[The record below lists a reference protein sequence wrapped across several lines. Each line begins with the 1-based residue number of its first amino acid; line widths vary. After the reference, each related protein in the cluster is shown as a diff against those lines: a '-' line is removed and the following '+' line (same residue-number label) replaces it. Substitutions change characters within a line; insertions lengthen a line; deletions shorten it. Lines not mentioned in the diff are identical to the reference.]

1 MGRTLTGATHFT
13 NATNGT
19 DPFLVIGSVSSV
31 TSVKSLVENLMI
43 PKTEDLIGY
52 KLMLA
57 FTGHVPP
64 ARILDWI
71 ARRPIGGFSLFRPHN
86 YDNPAQ
92 VRELTAALQRAARE
106 AGQAPLLIATDQEG
120 GQLAAMGAGTT
131 QFAGNMALGATR
143 DPELALRVGRA
154 IGLELAAMGVNIN
167 YAPVLDLNT
176 NPRNPSLGI
185 RSFGDEPGP
194 AAALGAAMVIGMQSA
209 GVAATLKH
217 FPGKGEAAVD
227 SHYKMPVIAHSRER
241 LDRIET
247 PPFKAGID
255 AGAKLLMTGH
265 FAIPALTGTSAYPA
279 TVARRVMTDYARG
292 ELGFEGV
299 IITDALDMGAITQGA
314 GQIIDV
320 IAAVRAGVD
329 LMLVMHDVD
338 TQERLYGGLAL
349 AYTREL
355 IDESHIK
362 PSLDRILAL
371 KEWAAAQPQP
381 EIDVVGCAE
390 HRALESELARRSITL
405 VRDEA
410 GLLPLR
416 PAPNARIAAV
426 MPAPKDL
433 TPADTSSTITPHL
446 ASALRAYHS
455 HVDEF
460 VTEHLP
466 GDTEIAALR
475 QQLADYDLLVLG
487 TINASMQPEQAVLAN
502 ELLGLGIP
510 TVTAALRTPYDLAS
524 YPSARTHLCTYSI
537 QPASLDALAAALFG
551 EFAPTGQL
559 PVAALH

>member
-1 MGRTLTGATHFT
+1 MH
-13 NATNGT
+13 
-19 DPFLVIGSVSSV
+19 
-31 TSVKSLVENLMI
+31 
-43 PKTEDLIGY
+43 EDLIGY

-57 FTGHVPP
+57 FEGHTPP

-71 ARRPIGGFSLFRPHN
+71 AARRVGGFSLFRPHN
-86 YDNPAQ
+86 YDSPAQ
-92 VRELTAALQRAARE
+92 VRELTARLQRAARE
-106 AGQAPLLIATDQEG
+106 SGQAPLLIATDQEG
-120 GQLAAMGAGTT
+120 GQLTAMGAGTT

-143 DPELALRVGRA
+143 DPELARRVGRA

-185 RSFGDEPGP
+185 RAFGDEPGL
-194 AAALGAAMVIGMQSA
+194 AAVLGAAMVDGLQSA
-209 GVAATLKH
+209 GVAATIKH

-241 LDRIET
+241 LDAVEF

-279 TVARRVMTDYARG
+279 TVARRVMTDFARG
-292 ELGFEGV
+292 EMGFDGV

-329 LMLVMHDVD
+329 LMLVMLDPD
-338 TQERLYGGLAL
+338 TQERLYGGLHL

-355 IDESHIK
+355 IGDEDIQ
-362 PSLDRILAL
+362 PSLARILAL
-371 KEWAAAQPQP
+371 KAWAAAQPQP
-381 EIDVVGCAE
+381 DLTIVGCAE
-390 HRALESELARRSITL
+390 HQALEVEVARRSITL
-405 VRDEA
+405 VRDTS

-416 PAPNARIAAV
+416 LSPDARIAAV

-446 ASALRAYHS
+446 AAALRAFHP

-460 VTEHLP
+460 VTQHLP
-466 GDTEIAALR
+466 DENEIAALR
-475 QQLADYDLLVLG
+475 TRLASYDLLVAG
-487 TINASMQPEQAVLAN
+487 TINASMQPEQAALVD
-502 ELLGLGIP
+502 ELLRLGIP
-510 TVTAALRTPYDLAS
+510 TVTVALRTPYDLAA
-524 YPSARTHLCTYSI
+524 YPAAETHLCTYSI

-551 EFAPTGQL
+551 EFQPSGRL
-559 PVAALH
+559 PVNVPGI